1 MTEDAFKIIFFF
13 TPIVYWVA
21 VFWYVF
27 YQASRGNVGYF
38 YFADKSKNESIKTD
52 ENTP

>member
-1 MTEDAFKIIFFF
+1 MTETTFMLILFV

-27 YQASRGNVGYF
+27 YQAGKGNVGYF
-38 YFADKSKNESIKTD
+38 YFVDESKNESIKTD
-52 ENTP
+52 ERTS